1 MRHLSYGLSN
11 NKIKQLTS
19 EQIAQNHTANTAQ
32 SVPATL
38 NVMNCIKNEIKQIE
52 SALLVK
58 VNSEFKSLSGIDG
71 IDGILALTIM
81 L

>member
-1 MRHLSYGLSN
+1 
-11 NKIKQLTS
+11 
-19 EQIAQNHTANTAQ
+19 
-32 SVPATL
+32 
-38 NVMNCIKNEIKQIE
+38 MNCIKNEIKQIE

-71 IDGILALTIM
+71 ILALTIM